1 MIYLTSVNSA
11 ETAVSSKEIDSFIE
25 GIARGEKE
33 AFEALYN
40 SARVSVYA
48 FALSFLKNSYDAED
62 VLHDCFVSV
71 WSSATAYRSS
81 GKPLAWILTITKN
94 LCLMKIRESWLTSDI
109 SEEEM
114 ERSLGSFDNA
124 SFEDKII
131 VEACMKILSD
141 EERQIVTLHAV
152 SGFKHREIAGFL
164 DIPLPTVLSRYNRAL
179 KKLRKYLTEEREN
192 DEEQH

>member
-94 LCLMKIRESWLTSDI
+94 LCLMKIRERSKTSDV

>member
-1 MIYLTSVNSA
+1 
-11 ETAVSSKEIDSFIE
+11 
-25 GIARGEKE
+25 
-33 AFEALYN
+33 
-40 SARVSVYA
+40 
-48 FALSFLKNSYDAED
+48 
-62 VLHDCFVSV
+62 
-71 WSSATAYRSS
+71 
-81 GKPLAWILTITKN
+81 
-94 LCLMKIRESWLTSDI
+94 MKIRERSKTSDI

>member
-11 ETAVSSKEIDSFIE
+11 ETAGSSKEIDSFIE

-94 LCLMKIRESWLTSDI
+94 LCLMKIRERSKTSDI